1 MLDLLQVH
9 CPELK
14 ISNESY
20 DWQLV
25 PRDFVVM
32 ARRGATKRYLVVLF
46 SACLSECF
54 S

>member
-9 CPELK
+9 CPGLN

-32 ARRGATKRYLVVLF
+32 ARRGAMKRYLVVLF

>member
-32 ARRGATKRYLVVLF
+32 ARFGRSEKVPCCSFLSLF
-46 SACLSECF
+46 E
-54 S
+54 